1 MITDEELAELK
12 TIQKA
17 LGISDAD
24 AANIAVKAAIKSAL
38 EDGKVSESEK
48 EMIAKAAEGLSK
60 AKKNKVMKALEEGEF
75 SEEVGKILE
84 SLEL

>member
-1 MITDEELAELK
+1 M
-12 TIQKA
+12 
-17 LGISDAD
+17 
-24 AANIAVKAAIKSAL
+24 KAAIKSSL

-48 EMIAKAAEGLSK
+48 EMIAKAAEGLTK
-60 AKKNKVMKALEEGEF
+60 AKKTKVMKALEEGEF